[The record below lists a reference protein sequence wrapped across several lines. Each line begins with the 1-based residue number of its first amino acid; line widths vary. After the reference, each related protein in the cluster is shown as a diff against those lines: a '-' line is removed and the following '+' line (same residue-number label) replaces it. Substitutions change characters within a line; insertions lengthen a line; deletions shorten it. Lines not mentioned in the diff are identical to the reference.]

1 MKYFLYLPLILLFAC
16 NNNEKAAKQDTD
28 MPSGEKELIRLTEQY
43 PDSALLVENL
53 VQYYRENGN
62 YSSAIAAMNKA
73 LQKDSTNARFWDI
86 KGILHIEN
94 GDTALSLRSLERSVD
109 LFPRPDVI
117 ISLGILYAQTKNP
130 NALAVA
136 DGLILADKA
145 KAEKEALFIKGMYY
159 STTGE
164 KNKAIAFFDQCLS
177 LNYSFMEAYREKAIA
192 LYDLGKYTEAIAVLD
207 RATTLQNNFDEGYYY
222 KGRCYEKLNKIPE
235 AIEAYQTALMYDP
248 NYIEAR
254 DALGKLGVKN

>member
-1 MKYFLYLPLILLFAC
+1 MKYLLYLPLIVLIAC
-16 NNNEKAAKQDTD
+16 NNNEKAAKQDTGT
-28 MPSGEKELIRLTEQY
+28 PAREKELMSLTEQY

-62 YSSAIAAMNKA
+62 YSSAIAALNKA

-86 KGILHIEN
+86 KGILHIED
-94 GDTALSLRSLERSVD
+94 GDTVLSIRALERSVD
-109 LFPRPDVI
+109 LFPQPDVI

-164 KNKAIAFFDQCLS
+164 KNKAIALFDQCLS

-192 LYDLGKYTEAIAVLD
+192 LYDLGKYTEAISTLD

-222 KGRCYEKLNKIPE
+222 KGRNYEKLNKIPE